1 MMRAFATTSILVL
14 ISALLFG
21 CGHKGKN
28 ANNLENSNAAA
39 SGEKGKKTEEA
50 AIPVK
55 VATAKRGEISSFL
68 EFDSILETESAVE
81 VYPESSGLVVS
92 VQAEVGDSVG
102 AGQVIAEL
110 ENEEQQVNVRESL
123 SRFKHLQSKF
133 KRTEDLFARNLIN
146 QQDYDTEVFELE
158 QAEINYERSRIRLE
172 DTLIRAPVSGVISKR
187 LTQEGERVTASN
199 VLFSILNMDELFAEV
214 NVPGQHMLEI
224 QKGLKAE
231 VVSEIIEGISYNAEV
246 KLVSPAIDSAS
257 GTFNVKV
264 AVNPGSPHPIYPGMF
279 VTVRIILDTKKDAVI
294 IPKAAIVHEGEKM
307 FVYAVKD
314 KVAKKRAFRTGYSS
328 SDVIE
333 SLNGVEEGETVIVL
347 GHNALKDGAKV
358 NIVDESL
365 SAKSSA
371 DSEESGASE
380 G

>member
-1 MMRAFATTSILVL
+1 MRALATTAVLVL

-21 CGHKGKN
+21 CGWNGKN
-28 ANNLENSNAAA
+28 AQD
-39 SGEKGKKTEEA
+39 SGNPKVAVADKKDNKAEQTE
-50 AIPVK
+50 IPVK

-81 VYPESSGLVVS
+81 VYPESNGLVVS
-92 VQAEVGDSVG
+92 VQAEVGDSVE
-102 AGQVIAEL
+102 AGQIIAQL

-123 SRFKHLQSKF
+123 SRYKHLQSKF

-187 LTQEGERVTASN
+187 LTQEGERVTTSN
-199 VLFSILNMDELFAEV
+199 VLYSLLNMDELFAQV

-231 VVSEIIEGISYNAEV
+231 VVSEIIEGISYSAEV
-246 KLVSPAIDSAS
+246 KLVSPAIDAAS

-264 AVNPGSPHPIYPGMF
+264 AVDPDSPNPIYPGMF
-279 VTVRIILDTKKDAVI
+279 VTVRITLDTKENAVI

-307 FVYAVKD
+307 FIYTVKD
-314 KVAKKRAFRTGYSS
+314 KVATKRAFRPGYST
-328 SDVIE
+328 SDVVE
-333 SLNGVEEGETVIVL
+333 SLHGVEEGESVIVL
-347 GHNALKDGAKV
+347 GHNSLKDGAKV
-358 NIVDESL
+358 NIVNESL
-365 SAKSSA
+365 SARSSP
-371 DSEESGASE
+371 DSEKADTSE